1 MLGIQVFNY
10 PDKYVFFKEE
20 CVEFNYRWLTEELEI
35 NPDDITF
42 IEDVWAGGG
51 NMGPSIEY
59 FVNGLEVGN
68 MVFMQYKTFPDGSR
82 EELPIKIIDTGIGLE
97 RIPWLING
105 TPTSYFD
112 VFRHALGF
120 LLQKLNMT
128 INNEVWEKLGPYSC
142 RLNIDEVDDIE
153 KTWEQISQL
162 INIDVK
168 TVKEAI
174 TVVKELYIILDHTR
188 TSFMIIQDGSLPS
201 NVGGGSNVRNILRR
215 VFAILKKNDWWAK
228 LGLDGLLELFEY
240 HKKDLEELYGK
251 FQDYPSFRS
260 IITMEYER
268 WASTD
273 LSQKAK
279 LEKLMKKNPKLTI
292 DDWIVAMT
300 SWGIPADA
308 IAQISGQPVPG
319 NLYYEIATRQDR
331 IAKAAEVILYNTA
344 HLPETVNLYYKDHRI
359 AFDAKVVDIFANL
372 KEKNLRNIVI
382 LDQSVFYPT
391 SGGQANDLGSLEI
404 EGQVYNVVNAE
415 KVGKCVLH
423 ILDKPLEKETSHY
436 KGQAVKGMIDGVRR
450 QQLRNHHT
458 ATHIVFAACR
468 KVLGPHVWQ
477 NGAKKTVEQ
486 AHLDITHFTSLTKE
500 EELEIENTANRTILA
515 NKSINKFF
523 MDKAQAEKEYGFRLY
538 QGGIVPGNQLRVVR
552 IDDTDVEACCGTHCD
567 NTSEVG
573 WIKLLKTKRISDGIV
588 RLYFVA
594 GEKSI
599 ERLNKER
606 EVLNHLCKIWSVNQ
620 GQLVE
625 TGERFFKDYK
635 KLSGEVDENTKAILN
650 LQVKYAIDSG
660 SKLAFIRSK
669 QENATVYFSFMPG
682 HAPAIK
688 VSSSESRGFIN
699 VAQNYRIRTKLLSTS
714 ERSSSSDSWP
724 KLDKSILRS
733 SRPSLLL
740 MERRLISRPERISPS
755 RLRRRRTS
763 R

>member
-1 MLGIQVFNY
+1 MCI
-10 PDKYVFFKEE
+10 
-20 CVEFNYRWLTEELEI
+20 R
-35 NPDDITF
+35 
-42 IEDVWAGGG
+42 
-51 NMGPSIEY
+51 
-59 FVNGLEVGN
+59 
-68 MVFMQYKTFPDGSR
+68 
-82 EELPIKIIDTGIGLE
+82 
-97 RIPWLING
+97 
-105 TPTSYFD
+105 
-112 VFRHALGF
+112 
-120 LLQKLNMT
+120 
-128 INNEVWEKLGPYSC
+128 
-142 RLNIDEVDDIE
+142 
-153 KTWEQISQL
+153 
-162 INIDVK
+162 
-168 TVKEAI
+168 
-174 TVVKELYIILDHTR
+174 
-188 TSFMIIQDGSLPS
+188 
-201 NVGGGSNVRNILRR
+201 
-215 VFAILKKNDWWAK
+215 
-228 LGLDGLLELFEY
+228 
-240 HKKDLEELYGK
+240 
-251 FQDYPSFRS
+251 
-260 IITMEYER
+260 
-268 WASTD
+268 
-273 LSQKAK
+273 
-279 LEKLMKKNPKLTI
+279 
-292 DDWIVAMT
+292 
-300 SWGIPADA
+300 
-308 IAQISGQPVPG
+308 
-319 NLYYEIATRQDR
+319 DR
-331 IAKAAEVILYNTA
+331 
-344 HLPETVNLYYKDHRI
+344 YYKDHRI

-688 VSSSESRGFIN
+688 DKNKAVIYLGEKFIFGLLAQAGQIDLEKLKALLAADGKKVDIKTRKDISFQTEKKENIKVTDILQFTYIGPLNTQQVVDFLKQSGYEELNVQAGHIKYIKYSSHYF
-699 VAQNYRIRTKLLSTS
+699 A
-714 ERSSSSDSWP
+714 
-724 KLDKSILRS
+724 
-733 SRPSLLL
+733 
-740 MERRLISRPERISPS
+740 
-755 RLRRRRTS
+755 
-763 R
+763 